1 MRAAEASSRMR
12 LPRFRGVPQAVA
24 FVLVLG
30 LVGGMAIEPT
40 RQLLAQRD
48 RISGMVVDLEQ
59 VQANNLELERQIARL
74 ENDDYIEQRARDQI
88 GLVRPGEITYVVMPP
103 SQKEAD
109 SKRDE
114 RRPVK
119 MVPPAPPSFLEG
131 LAHFIGF

>member
-1 MRAAEASSRMR
+1 MR
-12 LPRFRGVPQAVA
+12 LPRFRGVPQVVA
-24 FVLVLG
+24 FLLVLG

-48 RISGMVVDLEQ
+48 RISGMAADLEQ
-59 VQANNLELERQIARL
+59 VQANNLELEQQIARL

-103 SQKEAD
+103 SKKEAA
-109 SKRDE
+109 SKRDK

-119 MVPPAPPSFLEG
+119 IDPPAPPSFLEG